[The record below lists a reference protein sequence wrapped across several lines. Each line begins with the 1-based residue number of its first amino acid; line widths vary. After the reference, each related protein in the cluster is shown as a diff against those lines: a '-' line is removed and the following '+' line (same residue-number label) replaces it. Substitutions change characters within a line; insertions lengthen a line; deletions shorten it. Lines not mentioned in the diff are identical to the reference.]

1 MKNYNKMALA
11 ITIDNSKD
19 LGSLSVRCRL
29 QMTPEDKFED
39 FFITTEQMFS
49 IFDELKKGLIITKT
63 KEIIL

>member
-19 LGSLSVRCRL
+19 LGSLAVKCRI

-49 IFDELKKGLIITKT
+49 ILEELKKGIILMKQ